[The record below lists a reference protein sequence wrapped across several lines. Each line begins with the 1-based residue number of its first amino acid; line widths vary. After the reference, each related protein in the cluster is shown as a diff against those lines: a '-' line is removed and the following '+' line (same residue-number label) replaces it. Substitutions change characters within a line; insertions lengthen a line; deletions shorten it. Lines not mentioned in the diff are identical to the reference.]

1 MDSVMDR
8 QAVAE
13 AVNQRMRA
21 KGMTQSALARAA
33 GVDRTVVAKL
43 MHADER
49 GVLPANLGKIE
60 AALGSPPGTIDR
72 IGRGE
77 PVDEHAVPTE
87 TIDLEIVLERIDS
100 IAREVSELRALLR
113 PRARR

>member
-8 QAVAE
+8 RAVAE

-60 AALGSPPGTIDR
+60 AALGWPPGTIDR

-77 PVDEHAVPTE
+77 PVEEAAARTDS
-87 TIDLEIVLERIDS
+87 IDLEIVLERIDS
-100 IAREVSELRALLR
+100 IAREVSELRELLR
-113 PRARR
+113 PRARG